1 MVAFFYFKGKLIL
14 LSMFEE
20 GKSNSLSDIR
30 LLAEAADCDRLEGY
44 LGISAQQPTQ
54 NFIDYLFLALCE
66 KFQTLSE
73 YENCINYM
81 LL

>member
-20 GKSNSLSDIR
+20 GKSDSLSDIR
-30 LLAEAADCDRLEGY
+30 LLAEEADCDRLEGY
-44 LGISAQQPTQ
+44 LSTSAQQPTQ
-54 NFIDYLFLALCE
+54 SFIDYLFLALCE
-66 KFQTLSE
+66 KFQTLNE